1 MMATMHGMP
10 IGALHT
16 RSAFAGTQIRSS
28 SHVSR
33 RQVDVA
39 RTSAISAP
47 ERLET
52 VDRTEEAQLEQK
64 DAFAELVALSK
75 QSVNRPQKVRAHR
88 DGSCCSYV
96 GFWSYAPCLGD
107 L

>member
-1 MMATMHGMP
+1 MQSQEALETMTTMHGLP

-16 RSAFAGTQIRSS
+16 RSAIAGTQIRSS

-39 RTSAISAP
+39 RTHAISAP

-52 VDRTEEAQLEQK
+52 VDRAEESQLEQK

-75 QSVNRPQKVRAHR
+75 QSVNRPQKVRTCR
-88 DGSCCSYV
+88 V
-96 GFWSYAPCLGD
+96 GIDSHFCFEG
-107 L
+107 

>member
-1 MMATMHGMP
+1 MMTTMHGLP
-10 IGALHT
+10 IGTLHT

-47 ERLET
+47 ERVET
-52 VDRTEEAQLEQK
+52 VDRAEEAQLEQK

-75 QSVNRPQKVRAHR
+75 QSVNRPQKVWAHR
-88 DGSCCSYV
+88 DGNCCSYV
-96 GFWSYAPCLGD
+96 SFWRYAPD
-107 L
+107 